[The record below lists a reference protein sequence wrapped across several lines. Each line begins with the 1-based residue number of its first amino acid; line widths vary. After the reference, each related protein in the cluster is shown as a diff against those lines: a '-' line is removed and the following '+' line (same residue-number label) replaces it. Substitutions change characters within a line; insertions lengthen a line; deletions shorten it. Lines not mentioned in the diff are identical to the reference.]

1 MPPDPPMMLATP
13 SPPVP
18 SSPRAP
24 PPGRPHGPAGGATSS
39 ARGGWGGRPPPLHED
54 DDDGICPIVRGEG
67 PATAVTAAAAAAA
80 TSSSGIV
87 GGGGGAAFAP
97 TPHHRRCYT
106 LDDELEDEDAIGPA
120 PPSDQLPPGA
130 AAGASAFASA
140 PALYTDAGD
149 WERLAA
155 EAADRRLALELHR
168 SLNEGEAGSAV
179 SPSSVGATPPPP
191 AAGTRA
197 ASLSMASLPLS
208 PSAAAAGAPPQRLRR
223 QSPGEVAQEAAD
235 AALAARVQTRLSAA
249 AGNLRLPP
257 RLRHAERARLLTALR
272 SSVVPGIRAALSRGA
287 VLPPRASSVAVVG
300 GYTLSA
306 LSVLHLTLADASV
319 SLHPLAE
326 GAVLRISPIAM
337 DVEVG
342 SWAVDGRAGGLL
354 GAVGSGMGGSAVVG
368 VSDISLVAKIV
379 AARGEHGHVTGGVT
393 VADCVVEGVGAEV
406 YSMFVRGGGMFSG
419 ACVRPMLW
427 SGVTAVATAALREA
441 LSVQVR
447 GVSLLVDP
455 PAAGATKARPPLVP
469 ASPGGA
475 TTGREASA
483 AAAAAA
489 GGMVTPAAGRSV
501 SSLDAFLTPS
511 VGATARPSGVVAV
524 TPPPPAARR
533 VPDAP
538 PAGGGSQASLDD
550 AVRAALGD
558 GKDTGPDRN
567 VDDEVDDASGL
578 LSRVSTW

>member
-97 TPHHRRCYT
+97 APHHRRCYT

-406 YSMFVRGGGMFSG
+406 YSMFVRGGGDVFGRVRAADAVVGRDSG
-419 ACVRPMLW
+419 GDGGPPGGPVGPSAGGEPAGRPAG
-427 SGVTAVATAALREA
+427 SGGD
-441 LSVQVR
+441 Q
-447 GVSLLVDP
+447 GP
-455 PAAGATKARPPLVP
+455 PAAGARVARGGHHGSGGIGGGGGGGGWHGHPRRWAQRLVP
-469 ASPGGA
+469 RRVPHPIGGRDGPAVGRGGGDAAATGGA
-475 TTGREASA
+475 AGPRR
-483 AAAAAA
+483 AA
-489 GGMVTPAAGRSV
+489 GGRWQPGEPRRRRPRGAGRRQ
-501 SSLDAFLTPS
+501 
-511 VGATARPSGVVAV
+511 GHGARPECG
-524 TPPPPAARR
+524 
-533 VPDAP
+533 
-538 PAGGGSQASLDD
+538 
-550 AVRAALGD
+550 
-558 GKDTGPDRN
+558 
-567 VDDEVDDASGL
+567 
-578 LSRVSTW
+578 

>member
-1 MPPDPPMMLATP
+1 MLAAAPP
-13 SPPVP
+13 SPPGA

-24 PPGRPHGPAGGATSS
+24 PGRPVGPSEGAALSMVG
-39 ARGGWGGRPPPLHED
+39 RGGWGGRPPPLHED
-54 DDDGICPIVRGEG
+54 DDDGIRPIVRGGEEAPTG
-67 PATAVTAAAAAAA
+67 AVAAAVAA
-80 TSSSGIV
+80 GV
-87 GGGGGAAFAP
+87 GGSAGHAYGAS
-97 TPHHRRCYT
+97 PHHRRCYT
-106 LDDELEDEDAIGPA
+106 LDDEEELGDEDAIGPA
-120 PPSDQLPPGA
+120 PPSDQLPPE
-130 AAGASAFASA
+130 AGGGGSVFASA
-140 PALYTDAGD
+140 SALHTDPAD

-168 SLNEGEAGSAV
+168 SLNESEPESTD
-179 SPSSVGATPPPP
+179 SPSAAVAATPSPP
-191 AAGTRA
+191 APSRP
-197 ASLSMASLPLS
+197 ASSSTMSSLPLS
-208 PSAAAAGAPPQRLRR
+208 PSSPAVGATPQRLRR

-235 AALAARVQTRLSAA
+235 AAFAARVQSRLTAA
-249 AGNLRLPP
+249 AGSLRLPP
-257 RLRHAERARLLTALR
+257 RLRHTERSRLLAALR
-272 SSVVPGIRAALSRGA
+272 STVVPGIRAALSRGA

-306 LSVLHLTLADASV
+306 LSVLHLTLTDASV

-326 GAVLRISPIAM
+326 GAVLRISPVAM

-342 SWAVDGRAGGLL
+342 TWAVDGRAGGFL

-447 GVSLLVDP
+447 GVNLLSDAP
-455 PAAGATKARPPLVP
+455 GSGATNGRPPTVP
-469 ASPGGA
+469 ASPGGGTA
-475 TTGREASA
+475 SREAPAVA
-483 AAAAAA
+483 AAAAAL
-489 GGMVTPAAGRSV
+489 GGGLSTPAAGRSV
-501 SSLDAFLTPS
+501 STLDAFLAPS
-511 VGATARPSGVVAV
+511 VGAKAGSSRLVSV

-533 VPDAP
+533 VPDGP
-538 PAGGGSQASLDD
+538 PAGSQASLND
-550 AVRAALGD
+550 AVRAALED
-558 GKDTGPDRN
+558 GKGAGPDRN